1 MAFSEDGNV
10 VGRWG
15 WGRQES
21 GQGDEPPQT
30 LNLLGKRGGE
40 GGGGGLL
47 PGDLTASDPGTP
59 LLKMGPVS
67 FPAKLVKGCWDLR
80 KGSSTQIIKGIQMK
94 TMD

>member
-1 MAFSEDGNV
+1 M
-10 VGRWG
+10 
-15 WGRQES
+15 GRQES
-21 GQGDEPPQT
+21 GQEM
-30 LNLLGKRGGE
+30 NLRRLSTSWE
-40 GGGGGLL
+40 NGGLL

-67 FPAKLVKGCWDLR
+67 FPAKVFKGCWDLR